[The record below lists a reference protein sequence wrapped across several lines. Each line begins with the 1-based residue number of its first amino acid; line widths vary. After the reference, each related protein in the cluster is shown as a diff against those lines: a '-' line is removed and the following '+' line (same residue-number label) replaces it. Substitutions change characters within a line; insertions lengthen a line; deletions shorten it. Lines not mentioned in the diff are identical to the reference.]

1 MDQRGEPRPQEASR
15 PAPQRDD
22 HPGDGAASAVLSLAL
37 ATVRELS
44 HLAGAEL
51 RLAADSALR
60 MALLF
65 IAALLL
71 AALAWLA
78 LAGLVAAL
86 AYQYLGSPVPAI
98 AAFLKRIHTR
108 NTLLLYAYVSENE
121 VPDEASFMMQ
131 RPQDLKAITSEHGP
145 ACPSKF

>member
-98 AAFLKRIHTR
+98 AAFLLCQLLALGAARSAWCRYRRYLSMPHTR
-108 NTLLLYAYVSENE
+108 EQLAALLGMLRQGA
-121 VPDEASFMMQ
+121 
-131 RPQDLKAITSEHGP
+131 
-145 ACPSKF
+145 